1 MAEIRKDVPQREDE
15 GPLSVLPATRLLYM
29 GLQFAQDRC
38 MHDKAPAADPLV
50 AEADHA

>member
-15 GPLSVLPATRLLYM
+15 GPLSVLPATRLLDM
-29 GLQFAQDRC
+29 GLQFARDRR
-38 MHDKAPAADPLV
+38 MHGKAPTADPLV